1 MRQNMGMMPSS
12 AREIARSPDA
22 CDTAKLAAILADQ
35 PNQSPQLRC
44 SLMYAREEAQHSG
57 SRRFAATLLLRRGG
71 GGTCTAR
78 GPDTIPFTPAG

>member
-1 MRQNMGMMPSS
+1 MGSVRVS
-12 AREIARSPDA
+12 AREIADSSDA
-22 CDTAKLAAILADQ
+22 CDTAKLGAILTSP

-71 GGTCTAR
+71 GGACTAR